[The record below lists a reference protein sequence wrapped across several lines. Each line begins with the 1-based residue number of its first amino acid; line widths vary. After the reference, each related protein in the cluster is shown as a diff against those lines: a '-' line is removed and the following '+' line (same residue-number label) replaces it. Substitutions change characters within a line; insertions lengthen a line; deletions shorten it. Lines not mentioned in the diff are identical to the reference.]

1 MAAVDGDEQRDSR
14 IRQSRTTRETLLL
27 WIGSFA
33 TAFVSF
39 WLATGKT
46 WNPDYSLTQEE
57 FNANFF
63 RQQAISLLNGH
74 FDVPG
79 SGFAWTECHWVE
91 GKCLG
96 YFGVTPSALRLPVIA
111 FGSNGP
117 NLTPLLIAIAILLTM
132 WAVLDLL
139 LRLLERLIPDPG
151 ERRVPAISAVLVATL
166 LLGVGSTLTFLT
178 RPRIYHEAIVW
189 MIAFLLVAMNFT
201 YRWLVHRRRRDLV
214 VVFIAAVV
222 SANARP
228 SSAFSAIALGVGILV
243 VLFLDRR
250 RCRPNVVDGVLA
262 GGLALLPFASSLGI
276 LWLKFG
282 TFTEQWQYY
291 SVSWMPR
298 VRYFNNDTFQGLRF
312 FPTNLVNYLRP
323 DSIGFSASSPWVI
336 EQVPERKPP
345 IVISPIVEPGIVVE
359 PVVSLTNSMTVPLL
373 LTIGMSVAVLFGLV
387 RMDRTDKRAFIVL
400 VISAAFCSIP
410 VLTLFSL
417 STRYLGDF
425 YPLMAIGT
433 IFAVAY
439 GARWLKAQPRLLVT
453 TTAILTVIA
462 LASFYVQLQLTI

>member
-1 MAAVDGDEQRDSR
+1 MAAVRGSENRDSCLS
-14 IRQSRTTRETLLL
+14 QSRTTRETLVL
-27 WIGSFA
+27 WIGSLA
-33 TAFVSF
+33 TALVSF

-46 WNPDYSLTQEE
+46 WNPDYSLAEEE

-79 SGFAWTECHWVE
+79 SGFAWTECHWVK
-91 GKCLG
+91 GQCFG

-139 LRLLERLIPDPG
+139 LRLLEQLIPDPK
-151 ERRVPAISAVLVATL
+151 ERRIPAASAVLVTTL

-178 RPRIYHEAIVW
+178 RPRIYHEAILW

-228 SSAFSAIALGVGILV
+228 SSAFSAVGLGVGVLV

-250 RCRPNVVDGVLA
+250 RCRPNAVDGALA
-262 GGLALLPFASSLGI
+262 GGLTLLPFASSLGI
-276 LWLKFG
+276 VWLKFG
-282 TFTEQWQYY
+282 TITEQWKYY
-291 SVSWMPR
+291 TVSWMLR
-298 VRYFNNDTFQGLRF
+298 VRYFNDDTFQGLRF
-312 FPTNLVNYLRP
+312 FPTNLLNYFRP

-359 PVVSLTNSMTVPLL
+359 PVVSLTNSMTGPLL
-373 LTIGMSVAVLFGLV
+373 LTIGIFVAVLFGLV
-387 RMDRTDKRAFIVL
+387 QMGRTDKRAFIIL
-400 VISAAFCSIP
+400 VVSAAFCSLP
-410 VLTLFSL
+410 VLTFFSL

-439 GARWLKAQPRLLVT
+439 GARWLQPRPRMRFT
-453 TTAILTVIA
+453 STAILTVVA
-462 LASFYVQLQLTI
+462 LASFYVQLQLTV